1 MSVLDGRRQRLA
13 RLVSFCGV
21 GSVGMVIDL
30 AITFSLLSL
39 VSPLAANTAGF
50 AVAVSH
56 NFAGNWLVTF
66 DRPNGSIPRQYLSY
80 VAVHSLTF
88 LVRAGVL
95 SAVLA
100 ATGLP
105 ATVATLIG
113 IGSAVVVNY
122 LASERI
128 FDGAGVADVL
138 NDAAH
143 VVFNSRLRGLLLWSG
158 LYNPLFTI
166 YGRVLAA
173 ATDSTKRMSVGGVT
187 ATVGMATPTETVS
200 VLHTLENE
208 REVLEQFVGDLQS
221 GDRVLDVGANLGVY
235 STLAAQAGC
244 DVVAV
249 EPHGPTAQRCRENCP
264 AADVH
269 EIVLGSGVDS
279 VGLSVERE
287 AVGTQR
293 GSVVGGGSIPQLP
306 GDRLPTPDVV
316 KIDVEGAELNVLDG
330 LARTF
335 AEEPPRVVYVE
346 THSDGQREAVVERL
360 GESDTEISVGEE
372 ETMLRVVL

>member
-1 MSVLDGRRQRLA
+1 MSVLGVRRRRLK
-13 RLVSFCGV
+13 RLVQFAGV
-21 GSVGMVIDL
+21 GSVGMMIDL
-30 AITFSLLSL
+30 AITFSLLSML
-39 VSPLAANTAGF
+39 SPLAANTAGF

-66 DRPNGSIPRQYLSY
+66 DRPDGSIPRQYASY

-95 SAVLA
+95 SILLA
-100 ATGLP
+100 STGLP

-128 FDGAGVADVL
+128 FDGGGAADVL
-138 NDAAH
+138 NDLAH
-143 VVFNSRLRGLLLWSG
+143 VVFNSRLRGLLLWFG
-158 LYNPLFTI
+158 LYNALFTI

-173 ATDSTKRMSVGGVT
+173 ATDGEHRMTVGGVS

-208 REVLEQFVGDLQS
+208 REVLEQFVGDLRG

-235 STLAAQAGC
+235 SSLAAAAGC

-279 VGLSVERE
+279 VGLAVERE

-293 GSVVGGGSIPQLP
+293 GSVVDGEAIPQLP

-316 KIDVEGAELNVLDG
+316 KIDVEGAELAVLRG

-335 AEEPPRVVYVE
+335 DETPPRVVYVE
-346 THSDGQREAVVERL
+346 THSDSQREAVVDRL
-360 GESDTEISVGEE
+360 GDPDNEISVGDE
-372 ETMLRVVL
+372 ETMLRVAF